1 MLSIIR
7 RRSGPVWRARE
18 RRSCGI
24 GAGHGCAGDR
34 QDRVHVRG
42 SIREVIHNFNDD
54 GFESL
59 DAKYPGGRPP
69 SFTLPQRQ
77 ATRSTATSR

>member
-1 MLSIIR
+1 VPAIAKIAFTS
-7 RRSGPVWRARE
+7 E
-18 RRSCGI
+18 
-24 GAGHGCAGDR
+24 DR
-34 QDRVHVRG
+34 
-42 SIREVIHNFNDD
+42 IREVIHNFNDD

-69 SFTLPQRQ
+69 SFALPQRQ